1 MKMPS
6 RDRLLNS
13 LPILVVLVV
22 ALILPFVLQP
32 FWVDRITGW
41 IPIAIGALGLNLL
54 TGYNGQISV
63 GHGALYGLG
72 AYAGAILVADGH
84 WPLVVAVVGAAAV
97 CFVVGALI
105 GVPALR
111 IKGLYLALVTLAVA
125 TLFPELV
132 KAFESIT
139 GGLTGYEI
147 KTMQMYRGK
156 LRPRPMQWEPPEGLG
171 LAEDQ
176 WRYLV
181 YLVIAVVCFILV
193 RNLVNSRFG
202 RAMVA
207 IRDNEIA
214 AETNGV
220 NVPRTKV
227 VTFGIASALA
237 GVGGA
242 LFAFKEA
249 QVFPG
254 SFTLAASLTFMVAVV
269 IGGPATITGPI
280 IGAISLGIFEDVITE
295 NLDERLKPATPLI
308 LGALLILMMLVSP
321 GGIAGTV
328 KAAVAKARYRTANTA
343 ISPDASGV
351 SQ

>member
-1 MKMPS
+1 MKLLQK
-6 RDRLLNS
+6 DRLLNS
-13 LPILVVLVV
+13 APILAVLVV

-32 FWVDRITGW
+32 FWVERITGW
-41 IPIAIGALGLNLL
+41 IPIAVGALGLNLL

-72 AYAGAILVADGH
+72 AYAGAMLVADGH
-84 WPLVVAVVGAAAV
+84 WPLLLAIVGAGAV
-97 CFVVGALI
+97 CFVAGALI
-105 GVPALR
+105 GLPALR

-125 TLFPELV
+125 TLFPELI
-132 KAFESIT
+132 KAFESFT
-139 GGLTGYEI
+139 GGLNGYEI
-147 KTMQMYRGK
+147 KTMQMHRGQM
-156 LRPRPMQWEPPEGLG
+156 RPRAMKWEAPEWLG

-181 YLVIAVVCFILV
+181 YLAIAAVCFVLV
-193 RNLVNSRFG
+193 RNLIRSRFG

-220 NVPRTKV
+220 NVPRVKV
-227 VTFGIASALA
+227 VTFGLASALA

-242 LFAFKEA
+242 LLAFKEA

-280 IGAISLGIFEDVITE
+280 IGAISLGIFEDVITD
-295 NLDERLKPATPLI
+295 NLDERLRPATPLI
-308 LGALLILMMLVSP
+308 LGSLLILMMLLSP

-328 KAAVAKARYRTANTA
+328 KAAVAKARYRSATPAPAAAVAGPTE
-343 ISPDASGV
+343 
-351 SQ
+351 